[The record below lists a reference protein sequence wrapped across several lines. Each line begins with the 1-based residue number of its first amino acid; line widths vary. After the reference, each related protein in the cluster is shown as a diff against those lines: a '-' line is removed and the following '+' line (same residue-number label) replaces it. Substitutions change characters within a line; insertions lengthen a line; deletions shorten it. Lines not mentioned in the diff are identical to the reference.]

1 VPDRSIPSAAQP
13 AGSDSQKFR
22 SGLFYAVG
30 AYVLWGVFP
39 LYFLLMQPAG
49 AFEIVA
55 WRIIFSLV
63 FCALLLTVTRGWRPF
78 LNIARQ
84 PRLVL
89 LMGLAGVLIYVNW
102 QTYIIG
108 TLSGQVVETSL
119 GYFINPIVTVL
130 LSVLV
135 LRERLRMLQWVAIGI
150 AVVAVLVLAFGHG
163 TVPWLA
169 LILAGSFGTYGL
181 VKKHVGPRID
191 AVSGLSLETAWLT
204 PVAVVQLIV
213 VSMLP
218 GGLVFG
224 TAGALNTILLVFSGV
239 ATAVPLLLFASA
251 TRRLPLAYVGFIQF
265 VAPILQF
272 AIGVYVLHEPM
283 PPERWAGFA
292 VVWVA
297 VLVLIV
303 DMVRSRQVTAR

>member
-1 VPDRSIPSAAQP
+1 MPDRSAP
-13 AGSDSQKFR
+13 ALTFR
-22 SGLFYAVG
+22 SGLLYAVG

-55 WRIIFSLV
+55 WRILFSLV

-78 LNIARQ
+78 LAIARQ
-84 PRLVL
+84 PRLL
-89 LMGLAGVLIYVNW
+89 FLMALAGLLIYINW
-102 QTYIIG
+102 QTYILG

-135 LRERLRMLQWVAIGI
+135 LREKLRMLQWAAIGI
-150 AVVAVLVLAFGHG
+150 SLVAVLVLAVGHG

-169 LILAGSFGTYGL
+169 LVLAASFGTYGL
-181 VKKHVGPRID
+181 VKKHVGPRVD
-191 AVSGLSLETAWLT
+191 AVSGLSLETAWLAPLAT
-204 PVAVVQLIV
+204 VQLIV

-224 TAGALNTILLVFSGV
+224 TVSPVHTGLMLLSGV
-239 ATAVPLLLFASA
+239 ATAVPLLMFASA

-272 AIGVYVLHEPM
+272 AIGVFVLHEPM

-303 DMVRSRQVTAR
+303 DMARAARR

>member
-1 VPDRSIPSAAQP
+1 MPDRLSPSQP
-13 AGSDSQKFR
+13 HGSASERFR
-22 SGLFYAVG
+22 SGILYAVG

-55 WRIIFSLV
+55 WRILFSLV
-63 FCALLLTVTRGWRPF
+63 FCALLLTVTRGWRA
-78 LNIARQ
+78 LGAIARQ
-84 PRLVL
+84 PRLLL

-102 QTYIIG
+102 QTYILG

-135 LRERLRMLQWVAIGI
+135 LRERLRMLQWVAIAI
-150 AVVAVLVLAFGHG
+150 SAVAVLVLAIGHG

-169 LILAGSFGTYGL
+169 LVLAGSFGTYGL

-204 PVAVVQLIV
+204 PVAVVQLV
-213 VSMLP
+213 VISVLP
-218 GGLVFG
+218 GGIVFG
-224 TAGALNTILLVFSGV
+224 TVSPLHTGLMLFAGV
-239 ATAVPLLLFASA
+239 ATAVPLLMFASA

-272 AIGVYVLHEPM
+272 AIGVFVLHEPM

-297 VLVLIV
+297 VVVLIV
-303 DMVRSRQVTAR
+303 DMARGARSARPGA

>member
-1 VPDRSIPSAAQP
+1 VPDRSAPQLT
-13 AGSDSQKFR
+13 FR
-22 SGLFYAVG
+22 SGLLYAVG
-30 AYVLWGVFP
+30 AYVLWGVLP

-55 WRIIFSLV
+55 WRILFSLV

-78 LNIARQ
+78 LAIARQ
-84 PRLVL
+84 PRLL
-89 LMGLAGVLIYVNW
+89 FLMALAGLLIYINW
-102 QTYIIG
+102 QTYILG

-135 LRERLRMLQWVAIGI
+135 LREKLRMLQWAAIGI
-150 AVVAVLVLAFGHG
+150 SLVAVLVLAVGHG

-169 LILAGSFGTYGL
+169 LVLAASFGTYGL
-181 VKKHVGPRID
+181 VKKHVGPRVD
-191 AVSGLSLETAWLT
+191 AVSGLSLETAWLAPLAT
-204 PVAVVQLIV
+204 VQLIV

-224 TAGALNTILLVFSGV
+224 TVSPVHTGLMLLSGV
-239 ATAVPLLLFASA
+239 ATAVPLLMFASA

-272 AIGVYVLHEPM
+272 AIGVFVLHEPM

-303 DMVRSRQVTAR
+303 DMARAARR

>member
-1 VPDRSIPSAAQP
+1 M
-13 AGSDSQKFR
+13 
-22 SGLFYAVG
+22 LYAVG
-30 AYVLWGVFP
+30 AYVLWGVLP

-55 WRIIFSLV
+55 WRILFSLV

-78 LNIARQ
+78 LAIARQ
-84 PRLVL
+84 PRLL
-89 LMGLAGVLIYVNW
+89 FLMALAGLLIYINW
-102 QTYIIG
+102 QTYILG

-135 LRERLRMLQWVAIGI
+135 LREKLRMLQWAAIGI
-150 AVVAVLVLAFGHG
+150 SLVAVLVLAVGHG

-169 LILAGSFGTYGL
+169 LVLAASFGTYGL
-181 VKKHVGPRID
+181 VKKHVGPRVD
-191 AVSGLSLETAWLT
+191 AVSGLSLETAWLAPLAT
-204 PVAVVQLIV
+204 VQLIV

-224 TAGALNTILLVFSGV
+224 TVSPVHTGLMLLSGV
-239 ATAVPLLLFASA
+239 ATAVPLLMFASA

-272 AIGVYVLHEPM
+272 AIGVFVLHEPM

-303 DMVRSRQVTAR
+303 DMARAARR

>member
-1 VPDRSIPSAAQP
+1 MPDRSAP
-13 AGSDSQKFR
+13 ALTFR
-22 SGLFYAVG
+22 AGLLYAVG
-30 AYVLWGVFP
+30 AYVLWGVLP

-55 WRIIFSLV
+55 WRILFSLV

-78 LNIARQ
+78 LAIARQ
-84 PRLVL
+84 PRLL
-89 LMGLAGVLIYVNW
+89 FLMALAGLLIYINW
-102 QTYIIG
+102 QTYILG

-135 LRERLRMLQWVAIGI
+135 LREKLRMLQWAAIGI
-150 AVVAVLVLAFGHG
+150 SLVAVLVLAVGHG

-169 LILAGSFGTYGL
+169 LVLAASFGTYGL
-181 VKKHVGPRID
+181 VKKHVGPRVD
-191 AVSGLSLETAWLT
+191 AVSGLSLETAWLAPLAT
-204 PVAVVQLIV
+204 VQLIV

-224 TAGALNTILLVFSGV
+224 TVSPVHTGLMLLSGV
-239 ATAVPLLLFASA
+239 ATAVPLLMFASA

-272 AIGVYVLHEPM
+272 AIGVFVLHEPM

-303 DMVRSRQVTAR
+303 DMARAARR